1 MNNNEPTCAICLEG
15 FKKGYQGIQEP
26 FQASCKH
33 KFHPRCIKDWIDIDP
48 IKEQTCPMCR
58 KESITS
64 NYKEFKQKSVKHKV
78 VNGKWEL
85 KTWKNT
91 PKNWMNTTSS
101 LYRQVP
107 SATAIATAIR
117 SGLSDYRK
125 VDARV
130 IAALGVGAAIGL
142 NYAF

>member
-1 MNNNEPTCAICLEG
+1 
-15 FKKGYQGIQEP
+15 
-26 FQASCKH
+26 
-33 KFHPRCIKDWIDIDP
+33 
-48 IKEQTCPMCR
+48 MCR

-107 SATAIATAIR
+107 SVTAIATAIR

-125 VDARV
+125 IDARV

-142 NYAF
+142 DYAF

>member
-1 MNNNEPTCAICLEG
+1 MFRRFQKRLSRYPGTLSSELQTQIPSAV
-15 FKKGYQGIQEP
+15 YQRLDRYRPYQRTNLP
-26 FQASCKH
+26 NVQK
-33 KFHPRCIKDWIDIDP
+33 RD
-48 IKEQTCPMCR
+48 
-58 KESITS
+58 TS

-107 SATAIATAIR
+107 SVTAIATAIR

-142 NYAF
+142 DYAF